1 MYIRASKCSSWC
13 VKMKSDELRIE
24 FLRTLGDMY
33 KKYDY
38 PDYCGWIEGL
48 LLLEHGE
55 WTQSSILKRL
65 SELLPTSEDPIS
77 KSAVNKALKTL
88 EGYAVIE
95 KNGSTK
101 SGYQYR
107 LISSSSLVAAMLQRV
122 IVVNQGFVRRMKDLA
137 TRDLKGDTD
146 LEHAISM
153 YLKHGSTPW
162 RIH

>member
-1 MYIRASKCSSWC
+1 M
-13 VKMKSDELRIE
+13 MKDDELRIE
-24 FLRTLGDMY
+24 FLRTLSEMY

-48 LLLEHGE
+48 LLLEPGE
-55 WTQSSILKRL
+55 WTQSSISKRL
-65 SELLPTSEDPIS
+65 SELLPASESPIS
-77 KSAVNKALKTL
+77 DSEISKALETL

-95 KNGSTK
+95 KSGSQK

-107 LISSSSLVAAMLQRV
+107 LVSSSSLVAAMLQRV
-122 IVVNQGFVRRMKDLA
+122 IIVNQGFVRRMKDLA

-146 LEHAISM
+146 LERAISM
-153 YLKHGSTPW
+153 YLKHGTTPW